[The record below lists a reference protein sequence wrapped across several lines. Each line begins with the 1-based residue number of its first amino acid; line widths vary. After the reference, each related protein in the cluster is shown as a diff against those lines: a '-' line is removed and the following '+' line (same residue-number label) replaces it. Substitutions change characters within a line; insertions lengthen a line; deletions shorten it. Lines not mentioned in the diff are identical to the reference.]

1 MQERQLQRPIPQTL
15 FLFTDA
21 TQPVEINKHHRKSPL
36 GMDGLTPPPLLE
48 SESENPQLK
57 SHSIS
62 LTLLANFTP
71 NHPPAKGCTKG
82 LKRLEKG
89 KPHGVQLR
97 QSNLSSKLHSHKEET
112 AVALATQV
120 GGAVWVENG
129 WVGGAIRPECQKTMG
144 KSIYFFLVGCQIRGV
159 YRAISFFT
167 HLLLQFA
174 FVIILDKNMSTVILR
189 KVQKRRSSHFR
200 RKAV

>member
-1 MQERQLQRPIPQTL
+1 M
-15 FLFTDA
+15 
-21 TQPVEINKHHRKSPL
+21 
-36 GMDGLTPPPLLE
+36 
-48 SESENPQLK
+48 
-57 SHSIS
+57 
-62 LTLLANFTP
+62 
-71 NHPPAKGCTKG
+71 
-82 LKRLEKG
+82 
-89 KPHGVQLR
+89 QLR

-120 GGAVWVENG
+120 GGAVLVENG
-129 WVGGAIRPECQKTMG
+129 WVGGAIRTECQKTMG
-144 KSIYFFLVGCQIRGV
+144 KSIFFLVGCQIRGV
-159 YRAISFFT
+159 YRAISFLT